1 MESATD
7 RIRKRVGTAVQVPVL
22 GSVML
27 PPPEKLVF
35 YVGLGVLA
43 LCEVVEW
50 PIVLIVGVGHV
61 LADQQHWRLGQG
73 LGEAL
78 EEA

>member
-7 RIRKRVGTAVQVPVL
+7 RMRKRVGIPVQVPVL

-27 PPPEKLVF
+27 PPPEKLV
-35 YVGLGVLA
+35 YYAGLGLLA
-43 LCEVVEW
+43 VCEVVEW
-50 PIVLIVGVGHV
+50 PIALIIGVGHT
-61 LADQQHWRLGQG
+61 LADQQHSRLAQG